1 MKKKYLLIA
10 EFLTKNYKLLLII
23 FFILSI
29 GIIYNLRNLKINS
42 DLLELLPKDDPTVIS
57 FKNESKQQSESEVMI
72 VAFYI
77 NENTDY
83 RKLALDFSNR
93 MKNLSEFKDLAKTD
107 VSLLLSYGFLNV
119 SNSSLIDELMS
130 NLKNTFNAFSNINP
144 YDFKSFEYINTTL
157 SLLNK
162 LNDSFENSKE
172 SDPLLGY
179 YTLSPDKKIMVM
191 GVTFKEP
198 TTNLIFVNSII
209 PKVKEVLSSIN
220 NDYKI
225 RTGLTGAYIYS
236 YEANKTVSFDFSIT
250 TYLSI
255 LLIIIIFYL
264 TFGNLTTTILVF
276 LNLIISVGITLGLS
290 AIVFKQLNILTS
302 FVAAITLGLGIDYGI
317 HITSRLITEF
327 KERKNYI
334 EALAITYDSVLIPII
349 FGVLTTIFVFI
360 SLIFM
365 KLPAFTE
372 MALISSMGLF
382 VFALI
387 MIFLA
392 PITFY
397 PFRSIILKTYKENKI
412 NLFFQKLG
420 FWIPKKRKIILSFI
434 ILFTAYF
441 SIFGLI
447 NFSNFSYTPP
457 GLAPTNAESSK
468 VFNDIANHFGTS
480 VFNEMQ
486 FIIGIN
492 EDSTKIIEELKKSPY
507 VSKVESYLDILKK
520 QLGDFEKL
528 KIKTQEI
535 SELVNDPF
543 AVAVLKKYGIYS
555 ETLKIIDLATKS
567 RNEKEFIL
575 GITELI
581 PENMR
586 KNILINKEN
595 KEYFIVYV
603 TPSIDLNKNNGM
615 KYFFDSLYK
624 YINRFL
630 GNKKALYKLMYLI
643 ESRFYNVILFSIF
656 MIGILT
662 YLSRKSFKETFI
674 SIIGLLFAN
683 LITFGII
690 YFFDIHATFLTVISL
705 PLIFGIGVDGYIHI
719 FHAIDEDKVHYWHTL
734 KATSLSFLTTISS
747 FITFQLS
754 RGELLKQFSLT
765 MVLGIFIVWVM
776 TVLLIPALKKGILH
790 K

>member
-10 EFLTKNYKLLLII
+10 EFLTKNYKILLFV

-29 GIIYNLRNLKINS
+29 GIIYNIKNLKINS
-42 DLLELLPKDDPTVIS
+42 DLLELLPEDDPTVIS
-57 FKNESKQQSESEVMI
+57 FKNEAKQQSESEVMI

-77 NENTDY
+77 DENSDY
-83 RKLALDFSNR
+83 KKLALDFYNR
-93 MKNLSEFKDLAKTD
+93 MKKIPEFKDLAKTD
-107 VSLLLSYGFLNV
+107 ISLLLSYGFLNV
-119 SNSSLIDELMS
+119 SNSKLIDELMG
-130 NLKNTFNAFSNINP
+130 NLKDTFSAFSNINP

-157 SLLNK
+157 ALLNE
-162 LNDSFENSKE
+162 LDSNFERSKKA
-172 SDPLLGY
+172 DPMLGY

-198 TTNLIFVNSII
+198 TTNLNFVNYII
-209 PKVKEVLSSIN
+209 PEVKEVLTSIN
-220 NDYKI
+220 KDYNI
-225 RTGLTGAYIYS
+225 RAGLTGSYIYS

-255 LLIIIIFYL
+255 FLIIVIFYL
-264 TFGNLTTTILVF
+264 TFGNLITTVLVF
-276 LNLIISVGITLGLS
+276 LNLIISVGLTLGLTT
-290 AIVFKQLNILTS
+290 IIFKQLNILTS

-334 EALAITYDSVLIPII
+334 EALAITYDSVLMPII
-349 FGVLTTIFVFI
+349 FGVLTTISVFI

-372 MALISSMGLF
+372 MALISSIGLF
-382 VFALI
+382 IFALV
-387 MIFLA
+387 MIFIA
-392 PITFY
+392 PISFY
-397 PFRSIILKTYKENKI
+397 PFRNIILKTYKENKI
-412 NLFFQKLG
+412 NIFFQKLG
-420 FWIPKKRKIILSFI
+420 VWIPKKRKIILSLI
-434 ILFTAYF
+434 ILLTISF
-441 SIFGLI
+441 SIFGVI
-447 NFSNFSYTPP
+447 NFSNFYYTTP
-457 GLAPTNAESSK
+457 GLTSTKAESTK
-468 VFNDIANHFGTS
+468 VFNDIANHFGNS
-480 VFNEMQ
+480 LFNEMQ
-486 FIIGIN
+486 FIIGID
-492 EDSTKIIEELKKSPY
+492 EDSKKIIEELKKSPY

-567 RNEKEFIL
+567 KNEKEFIL

-581 PENMR
+581 PENLR

-595 KEYFIVYV
+595 KEYFIVYL
-603 TPSIDLNKNNGM
+603 TPSIELNKNNGM
-615 KYFFDSLYK
+615 KYFYDSLSK

-630 GNKKALYKLMYLI
+630 GSGKALYKLMYII
-643 ESRFYNVILFSIF
+643 ESRFYGVILFSIF

-662 YLSRKSFKETFI
+662 YLSRRYVTETFI
-674 SIIGLLFAN
+674 SIFGLLFAN
-683 LITFGII
+683 LVTFGII

-776 TVLLIPALKKGILH
+776 TVLLIPALKKRNLH